1 MIEAIFGIAKE
12 CWLVF
17 KEAAPFV
24 LFGFFA
30 AGLLKVLI
38 PEKTIVKHLGGNGFR
53 SVFKASLFGVP
64 LPLCSCGVIP
74 VAVGLRKQG
83 ASKGATASFLV
94 SVPETGVDSVA
105 ITWALLDPLMTVIR
119 PVSAFITALAT
130 GSLINLLPEQKGTS
144 KPDTTISC
152 CSANSDSSKQSSPK
166 IPLLHRLKDGVIYA
180 FTDLLKDIGG
190 WLLLGI
196 LIAGV
201 ISYFV
206 PIDFVDRYLGGEYSS
221 LLIMLIIGIPLYICA
236 SASTP
241 IAAALVLKGLS
252 PGAALVFLARWPSNK
267 CCDHDRCRQTPG
279 QGNDRCLCRRYYHLF
294 VGLRLARQPD
304 LCMVVY
310 RCTRLGFPCRAW
322 GRFVD
327 LLNFSVRSDWAFA
340 LELSSEWKNGKRG
353 LWCYQS
359 AWGWLTGFLTWQ
371 FASFGIKSLIQRF
384 LFILSH

>member
-1 MIEAIFGIAKE
+1 MIEALVGIAKE

-38 PEKTIVKHLGGNGFR
+38 PERVIVKHLGGNGFR

-74 VAVGLRKQG
+74 VAIGLRKQG

-94 SVPETGVDSVA
+94 A
-105 ITWALLDPLMTVIR
+105 ITWALLDPLMTIIR

-130 GSLINLLPEQKGTS
+130 GSLINLLPEHRAEPKADTPDS
-144 KPDTTISC
+144 CCPANPDTSM
-152 CSANSDSSKQSSPK
+152 
-166 IPLLHRLKDGVIYA
+166 PLAQKPLVLRLKDGVIYA

-196 LIAGV
+196 LIAGI

-206 PIDFVDRYLGGEYSS
+206 PVDFVDRYLGGEYSS

-252 PGAALVFLARWPSNK
+252 PGAALVFLLAGPATNAATMTVVAK
-267 CCDHDRCRQTPG
+267 
-279 QGNDRCLCRRYYHLF
+279 HL
-294 VGLRLARQPD
+294 GKATT
-304 LCMVVY
+304 VVY
-310 RCTRLGFPCRAW
+310 VTAIAACSLAFGWLVNRIYAW
-322 GRFVD
+322 LSIDVLEWVSHAEHDEGSWIYLASAFILIG
-327 LLNFSVRSDWAFA
+327 LLLWNYRP
-340 LELSSEWKNGKRG
+340 NGKTENIDCNVTRVPG
-353 LWCYQS
+353 
-359 AWGWLTGFLTWQ
+359 GG
-371 FASFGIKSLIQRF
+371 
-384 LFILSH
+384 

>member
-1 MIEAIFGIAKE
+1 MIEALVGIAKE

-38 PEKTIVKHLGGNGFR
+38 PEKVIVRHLGGNGFR

-74 VAVGLRKQG
+74 VAIGLRKQG

-105 ITWALLDPLMTVIR
+105 ITWALLDPLMTIIR

-130 GSLINLLPEQKGTS
+130 GSLINLLPEKKEVS
-144 KPDTTISC
+144 KTDAADSC
-152 CSANSDSSKQSSPK
+152 CPENPDSSM
-166 IPLLHRLKDGVIYA
+166 PLAQKPLPLRLKDGVIYA

-196 LIAGV
+196 LIAGI

-206 PIDFVDRYLGGEYSS
+206 PVDFVDRYLGGEYSS
-221 LLIMLIIGIPLYICA
+221 LIIMLIIGIPLYICA

-252 PGAALVFLARWPSNK
+252 PGAALVFLLAGPATNAATMTVLAKHLGKATTVVYVASIAVCSLAFGWLVNRIYAWLSI
-267 CCDHDRCRQTPG
+267 DVLDWASHTEH
-279 QGNDRCLCRRYYHLF
+279 GNDSWLYLVSAF
-294 VGLRLARQPD
+294 VLIGLL
-304 LCMVVY
+304 LWNY
-310 RCTRLGFPCRAW
+310 RPKGIADR
-322 GRFVD
+322 VD
-327 LLNFSVRSDWAFA
+327 CGVAKA
-340 LELSSEWKNGKRG
+340 PGG
-353 LWCYQS
+353 
-359 AWGWLTGFLTWQ
+359 G
-371 FASFGIKSLIQRF
+371 
-384 LFILSH
+384 

>member
-1 MIEAIFGIAKE
+1 MIEALIGIANE
-12 CWLVF
+12 CWLIF

-38 PEKTIVKHLGGNGFR
+38 PEKLIVKHLGGNGFR

-130 GSLINLLPEQKGTS
+130 GTLINLLPERKVAS
-144 KPDTTISC
+144 KTDTAESC
-152 CSANSDSSKQSSPK
+152 CSASADKSTLLSQKQP
-166 IPLLHRLKDGVIYA
+166 ILHRLKDGVVYA

-196 LIAGV
+196 LIAGI

-206 PIDFVDRYLGGEYSS
+206 PVDFVERYLGGEYSS

-252 PGAALVFLARWPSNK
+252 PGAALVFLLAGPATNAATMTVVAK
-267 CCDHDRCRQTPG
+267 
-279 QGNDRCLCRRYYHLF
+279 HLGKAATIVYVATIAVCSLTIGWF
-294 VGLRLARQPD
+294 VNRIYAWLSIDVLNWASHSVHGEESWGYLASAFVLIGLLIWN
-304 LCMVVY
+304 Y
-310 RCTRLGFPCRAW
+310 RP
-322 GRFVD
+322 
-327 LLNFSVRSDWAFA
+327 
-340 LELSSEWKNGKRG
+340 NGKTPSVDCSVAKVPG
-353 LWCYQS
+353 
-359 AWGWLTGFLTWQ
+359 GG
-371 FASFGIKSLIQRF
+371 
-384 LFILSH
+384 

>member
-1 MIEAIFGIAKE
+1 MIEVLVGIAKE
-12 CWLVF
+12 SWLIF

-38 PEKTIVKHLGGNGFR
+38 PEKAIVKHLGGNGFR

-74 VAVGLRKQG
+74 VAIGLRKQG

-105 ITWALLDPLMTVIR
+105 ITWALLDPLMTIIR

-130 GSLINLLPEQKGTS
+130 GSLINLLPEQKEVS
-144 KPDTTISC
+144 KTDTADSC
-152 CSANSDSSKQSSPK
+152 CSADPDKSTLSAQQKPILQ
-166 IPLLHRLKDGVIYA
+166 RLKDGVIYA

-252 PGAALVFLARWPSNK
+252 PGAALVFLLAGPATNAATMTVVAK
-267 CCDHDRCRQTPG
+267 
-279 QGNDRCLCRRYYHLF
+279 HL
-294 VGLRLARQPD
+294 GKTTT
-304 LCMVVY
+304 VVY
-310 RCTRLGFPCRAW
+310 VAVIATCSLAFGWIVNRIYEWLSID
-322 GRFVD
+322 V
-327 LLNFSVRSDWAFA
+327 LDWASHADHGTDSWIYSISAFV
-340 LELSSEWKNGKRG
+340 LIGLLLWNYRPNGKTESVDCG
-353 LWCYQS
+353 V
-359 AWGWLTGFLTWQ
+359 AKAPGG
-371 FASFGIKSLIQRF
+371 G
-384 LFILSH
+384 